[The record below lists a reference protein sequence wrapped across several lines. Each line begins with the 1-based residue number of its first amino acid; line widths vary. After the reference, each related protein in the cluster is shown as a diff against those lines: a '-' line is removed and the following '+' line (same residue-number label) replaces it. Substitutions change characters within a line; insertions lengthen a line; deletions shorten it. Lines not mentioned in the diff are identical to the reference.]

1 MDPKKN
7 KLWIK
12 MKKISRRKF
21 NVNKLDFNRIKD
33 GKFVEDKKELK
44 IIGEEI
50 FDNFNLKDLEKIN
63 LFIDICAAP
72 GVYSKIIIDRTDS
85 IGIGISLPL
94 EKGGI
99 EFDNLGEKY
108 KVFYKDILDKNYKV
122 IVPKKIDLGLASCVS
137 YINDKN
143 KSSLLNLKLIIASLG
158 LILDVLKENGNL
170 IINLTIKNIYFAFNI
185 INILSKYFKN
195 YKLWKSEK
203 IWETKNTFYFF
214 GYGFKNKIINNKLS
228 NNNTEFNR
236 KTDKISDR
244 IFDLIIDL

>member
-72 GVYSKIIIDRTDS
+72 GVYSKI
-85 IGIGISLPL
+85 
-94 EKGGI
+94 K
-99 EFDNLGEKY
+99 
-108 KVFYKDILDKNYKV
+108 KDDKKDDTLL
-122 IVPKKIDLGLASCVS
+122 KKIQNSIKKLE
-137 YINDKN
+137 NDDKKDDN
-143 KSSLLNLKLIIASLG
+143 TIKKIQKSIKKLESSSKKSSSAAKKDDKKDDAKIKKL
-158 LILDVLKENGNL
+158 EQ
-170 IINLTIKNIYFAFNI
+170 TIKKLESDDKKDDAEIKKIKQSIKKLESDNKK
-185 INILSKYFKN
+185 SKSN
-195 YKLWKSEK
+195 
-203 IWETKNTFYFF
+203 TK
-214 GYGFKNKIINNKLS
+214 KD
-228 NNNTEFNR
+228 
-236 KTDKISDR
+236 DKKDDV
-244 IFDLIIDL
+244 FL